1 MTEQSPER
9 EQPGSLTKG
18 AMSCRR
24 DDIFNKQFL
33 AIDYP

>member
-18 AMSCRR
+18 AMSYRKE
-24 DDIFNKQFL
+24 DLFNKQFL

>member
-1 MTEQSPER
+1 MTEQSPEG
-9 EQPGSLTKG
+9 EQSGSLTKG